1 MYPANSPYDGSPFPL
16 KRGASRPQAWSEF
29 ADPAANY
36 GFHPRPR
43 YHRNP
48 NYAPARTPTWS
59 EFADPAANYGFHPR
73 PRYHGNPNYAPAR
86 TPSVNHGQGNST
98 HRPNLGYGGHQFP
111 SSGGRWHRGGG
122 GRSQGGRWHGGS
134 KGRGRGRDFQ
144 NRDSKS
150 SEKKQDL
157 LSFYDDSMVEDPW
170 KGLEPI
176 EWRGIIAKPSSIGK
190 KRPRS
195 PKSSNSEQSLAED
208 LASSFNEAPDAEQN
222 T

>member
-73 PRYHGNPNYAPAR
+73 PR
-86 TPSVNHGQGNST
+86 
-98 HRPNLGYGGHQFP
+98 L
-111 SSGGRWHRGGG
+111 
-122 GRSQGGRWHGGS
+122 
-134 KGRGRGRDFQ
+134 
-144 NRDSKS
+144 
-150 SEKKQDL
+150 
-157 LSFYDDSMVEDPW
+157 
-170 KGLEPI
+170 
-176 EWRGIIAKPSSIGK
+176 WRSSISQF
-190 KRPRS
+190 RR
-195 PKSSNSEQSLAED
+195 A
-208 LASSFNEAPDAEQN
+208 LASRWRWPKP
-222 T
+222 